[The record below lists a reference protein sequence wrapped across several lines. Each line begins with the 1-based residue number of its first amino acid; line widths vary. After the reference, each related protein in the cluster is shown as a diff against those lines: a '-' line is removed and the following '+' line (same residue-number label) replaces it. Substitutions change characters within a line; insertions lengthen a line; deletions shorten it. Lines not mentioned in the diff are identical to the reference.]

1 MVADTGGA
9 AATAATSTAADANA
23 RLPHDLRLTRPTLR
37 VPVSSHRWRCPKA
50 RPPQCVSTRPRR
62 DLSPGAARETYVS
75 QLRTYV
81 SFADGRRNGC
91 APPRR
96 RQGLVEGDVGLVVGV
111 VGLPFGA
118 LVVGVDGGGAPVP
131 TRILLGIIL

>member
-1 MVADTGGA
+1 MAADTGEAIA
-9 AATAATSTAADANA
+9 AAVTSTAADANA

-50 RPPQCVSTRPRR
+50 RPPQCVSTRPCS

-75 QLRTYV
+75 LLRTNV
-81 SFADGRRNGC
+81 SFADGRAERG
-91 APPRR
+91 APPRKG
-96 RQGLVEGDVGLVVGV
+96 QGLVAGDVGLVVGV

-118 LVVGVDGGGAPVP
+118 VVVGVDGGAPVP